1 METRVIRSQKL
12 SLREKKSLEIQ
23 CNNRLKWTD
32 GGHWMGVGKAP
43 DCDTRER
50 LKSKSSHTLTFPT
63 DQSANKWNSEWEKV
77 IRHGG
82 YLASALLGLGTGF
95 IATSTAS
102 FSVSV
107 ISGVVLGEAQ
117 ASVIFPRMERGWS
130 YEIIFEYDFSWSPHP
145 FFGNRLIQ
153 TITGISRDH
162 QGKEVLVNSNTQKY
176 DLDQLPDGLGRLLAS
191 SPPKVTSSVYS

>member
-1 METRVIRSQKL
+1 M
-12 SLREKKSLEIQ
+12 
-23 CNNRLKWTD
+23 
-32 GGHWMGVGKAP
+32 
-43 DCDTRER
+43 
-50 LKSKSSHTLTFPT
+50 
-63 DQSANKWNSEWEKV
+63 
-77 IRHGG
+77 
-82 YLASALLGLGTGF
+82 LGLGTGF